1 MFRSRTTKSYIKKP
15 EKSKRLLDLEKQAE
29 CLSELNSKKTQLIT
43 VMNDYLTQKNTRVET
58 VTRLETLKSTIS

>member
-1 MFRSRTTKSYIKKP
+1 MFRNRTTKSYIQKP
-15 EKSKRLLDLEKQAE
+15 EKSKRLLDLEKEAE

-58 VTRLETLKSTIS
+58 VANLDSLLSTIS